1 MTKKIIIDNTISNL
15 VFDDNWHIISI
26 RSNKFDQ
33 IEKLLYRWAASLAI
47 NIIIY
52 NPKKYNKILPTNHIY
67 INLDTELLQAL
78 HNLNIKNGNILGKIE
93 KISKDEFT
101 TFYDNINKYKNNSQ
115 KILRENQSYLITS
128 GAFAGLNITI
138 LEIKNNIII
147 GNVIVFGR
155 ETKIELSLDNITIS

>member
-1 MTKKIIIDNTISNL
+1 MTKKLDNNFSSIVL
-15 VFDDNWHIISI
+15 DDNWYIISI
-26 RSNKFDQ
+26 RSNKYDQ
-33 IEKLLYRWAASLAI
+33 IEKLLYRWATSLAI

-52 NPKKYNKILPTNHIY
+52 NPKKYNKILPTNHLY
-67 INLDTELLQAL
+67 INLDTELLQVL
-78 HNLNIKNGNILGKIE
+78 HNFNNKNGNILGKIE
-93 KISKDEFT
+93 KISRDEFT
-101 TFYDNINKYKNNSQ
+101 VFYDNINNYKNNNQ
-115 KILRENQSYLITS
+115 KILQENESYLITS

>member
-1 MTKKIIIDNTISNL
+1 MTKKLDNNFSSL
-15 VFDDNWHIISI
+15 VLDDNWHIISI
-26 RSNKFDQ
+26 RSNKYDQ
-33 IEKLLYRWAASLAI
+33 IEKLLYRWATTLAI

-52 NPKKYNKILPTNHIY
+52 NPKKYNKILPTNYLY
-67 INLDTELLQAL
+67 INLDPELLQAL
-78 HNLNIKNGNILGKIE
+78 YSFNNKNGNILGKIE
-93 KISKDEFT
+93 NISRDEFT
-101 TFYDNINKYKNNSQ
+101 TFYDNINNYKNNNQ
-115 KILRENQSYLITS
+115 KILQENESYLITS